1 MRCEQARAGNALAQ
15 ESHKALVTER
25 RGEKVSYQ
33 SSGLPFVQ
41 PVIVLVAASIVS
53 TYLRE
58 QPRWL
63 HRLRVKPREEGLRL
77 ARSHARYAERMPADK
92 EGRFACHRVDLHDR
106 PAVGSVVAPH
116 IVVQGHQL
124 ALPAG
129 WPLAS

>member
-63 HRLRVKPREEGLRL
+63 RTAEQTDAGV
-77 ARSHARYAERMPADK
+77 HAA
-92 EGRFACHRVDLHDR
+92 ACTYSPYL
-106 PAVGSVVAPH
+106 S
-116 IVVQGHQL
+116 QL
-124 ALPAG
+124 TSMVLPV
-129 WPLAS
+129 P